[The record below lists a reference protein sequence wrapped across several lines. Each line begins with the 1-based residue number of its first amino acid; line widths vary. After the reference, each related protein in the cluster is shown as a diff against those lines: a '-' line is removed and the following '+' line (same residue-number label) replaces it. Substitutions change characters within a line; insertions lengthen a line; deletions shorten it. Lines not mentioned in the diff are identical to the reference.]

1 MEELVA
7 LSRSVAAELASAFR
21 NDPGAELAAWFRIAL
36 EREGLVASLYS
47 GQSIASRLQSF
58 PKPLRRSAIAKVNGI
73 CANEETHVAMI
84 RGLLAAECP
93 WPEVALREIWGR
105 LQGIVLNQL
114 AGTNDVA
121 WAVALLLLA
130 VGARSERE
138 RAAARA
144 VAGFDAAGFLRFT
157 RTLEIT
163 AVESYQRIVTLMAAL
178 RRSPD
183 ASPYNFSAHVK
194 LLGILRDERVH
205 RDVLHVLYRSCG
217 GRTPRRTPRIEET
230 ELPAGILR
238 RRLTRPADLNAVCR
252 AILIFHYGAALPSG
266 ASPQEARRAAVD
278 YWRWQMDNSLR
289 QSYFVEC
296 QGQDVFAPD
305 GDILLVGTAGLDH
318 VLIGAS
324 HFRRVD
330 RHFLPG
336 FLAHGESLLPR
347 VAGAAAHRAT
357 ERRGTLHSI
366 GAAADRR
373 KRQAHANRRMRT
385 PAVTRQRRR
394 KPLTLSAAPH
404 V

>member
-163 AVESYQRIVTLMAAL
+163 AVESYQRIAP
-178 RRSPD
+178 SW
-183 ASPYNFSAHVK
+183 
-194 LLGILRDERVH
+194 
-205 RDVLHVLYRSCG
+205 
-217 GRTPRRTPRIEET
+217 PR
-230 ELPAGILR
+230 
-238 RRLTRPADLNAVCR
+238 C
-252 AILIFHYGAALPSG
+252 
-266 ASPQEARRAAVD
+266 
-278 YWRWQMDNSLR
+278 
-289 QSYFVEC
+289 
-296 QGQDVFAPD
+296 
-305 GDILLVGTAGLDH
+305 
-318 VLIGAS
+318 
-324 HFRRVD
+324 
-330 RHFLPG
+330 
-336 FLAHGESLLPR
+336 
-347 VAGAAAHRAT
+347 AAHRTRRPTISPRMSNYWGSCAT
-357 ERRGTLHSI
+357 NASI
-366 GAAADRR
+366 AMCSTCCTAAAAAGRHGALR
-373 KRQAHANRRMRT
+373 AS
-385 PAVTRQRRR
+385 RRR
-394 KPLTLSAAPH
+394 SCPPASSGAGSRVRRT
-404 V
+404 